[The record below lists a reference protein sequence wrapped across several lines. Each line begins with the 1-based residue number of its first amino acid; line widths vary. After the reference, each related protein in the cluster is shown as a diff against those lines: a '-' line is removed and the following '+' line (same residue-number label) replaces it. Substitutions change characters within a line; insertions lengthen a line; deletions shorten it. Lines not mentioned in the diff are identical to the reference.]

1 LIDYLKLIGRER
13 ELFNADYGAHLLE
26 LSNLV
31 RLSKILVI
39 GGAGS
44 IGRSVVYE
52 MFKLNPSVLHVVD
65 INENGL
71 VELVRGLRS
80 TLGYIEGEFKT
91 FAIDCGGNEFMALM
105 SEKNIR
111 YDYVFNF
118 SAMKHVRGE
127 RDPYT
132 LMRMVRVNILN
143 SIAVLKMP
151 ACQNLKNYFCVSTD
165 KAANPVNLMGA
176 SKRIMEKF
184 LIKESSERSI
194 SMARFANVA
203 FSDGSLLDGFSR
215 RISNCQPL
223 SAPIDVERYFV
234 TFRESAILCLMS
246 GFLGQNRE
254 IYFPKLSEE
263 KHLIGFKEIAFR
275 YLESIGYK
283 PHICSS
289 EEEARSSIK
298 DCLTRRQW
306 PCYFFQSDTTGEK
319 SFEEFY
325 TASEVVN
332 FSKYHE
338 IGLIYLDQ
346 KYNESVLN
354 EFITTIHDLLK
365 RGSWSKYDLTNT
377 FYKVLPDLNYYDS
390 GKYLDEKM

>member
-1 LIDYLKLIGRER
+1 LINYLKLIGRER
-13 ELFNADYGAHLLE
+13 DLFNVDYSDHFLE
-26 LSNLV
+26 LSILV
-31 RLSKILVI
+31 RSSRILVI

-52 MFKLNPSVLHVVD
+52 MFKLKPSLLHVVD
-65 INENGL
+65 ISENGL

-91 FAIDCGGNEFMALM
+91 FAIDCGGKEFMALM
-105 SEKNIR
+105 SEKNTR

-118 SAMKHVRGE
+118 SALKHVRGE

-132 LMRMVRVNILN
+132 LMRMVQVNILN
-143 SIAVLKMP
+143 SIAVLEMP
-151 ACQNLKNYFCVSTD
+151 ACRNLKNYFCVSTD

-184 LIKESSERSI
+184 LIRESRKHSI

-203 FSDGSLLDGFSR
+203 FSDGSLLDSFSR
-215 RISNCQPL
+215 RISNLQPL

-234 TFRESAILCLMS
+234 TFRESAILCLMA
-246 GFLGQNRE
+246 GFLGKNRE

-263 KHLIGFKEIAFR
+263 KHLIGFKDIAFR
-275 YLESIGYK
+275 YLESIGYE

-298 DCLTRRQW
+298 DCLARRQW

-325 TASEVVN
+325 TDSEAVN
-332 FSKYHE
+332 FNKYHE
-338 IGLIYLDQ
+338 IGLISLEKKYDQ
-346 KYNESVLN
+346 SVLD
-354 EFITTIHDLLK
+354 EFVITINDLLE
-365 RGSWSKYDLTNT
+365 RGSWNKYDLTNT
-377 FYKVLPDLNYYDS
+377 FYKVLPDLNYFDS